1 MQFSYL
7 IASVAFISATVNAAA
22 VSLPDMHDQKS
33 GIIQK
38 RTDIQLVDAPSSV
51 AILEKRNGLKLSLA
65 ETEMKIRLAISD
77 RYNRRQNRA
86 DYRLAKAE
94 IRHNKAL
101 RGSKYAEL
109 ADQGQIRGFPTGQG
123 GNFYGGFGGYGGGFG
138 GRGSYGGFPGRGSYG
153 GFGGYGG
160 GFGGRG
166 SYGGFPGRGSYGGFP
181 GRGDYGGFSLVVVT
195 MAVSLVVIVVTMMV
209 PLVMVVMVMMV
220 PLVMVVVVMKVPLV
234 MVIKHIH
241 IMKRIKLVIL
251 LCQSRWL
258 LSLKTWLTILKI
270 NDLL

>member
-181 GRGDYGGFSLVVVT
+181 GRGDYGGFPGRDGYGGFSGRGDYGGFSGRDRGDYDG
-195 MAVSLVVIVVTMMV
+195 ASGHGRDGYDGASGHGRGGYEGASGHGDQAYSHHEAD
-209 PLVMVVMVMMV
+209 
-220 PLVMVVVVMKVPLV
+220 KVGNP
-234 MVIKHIH
+234 
-241 IMKRIKLVIL
+241 IMSK
-251 LCQSRWL
+251 
-258 LSLKTWLTILKI
+258 
-270 NDLL
+270 